1 LKISTK
7 VQYYVDITGVSIYV
21 YVSGDVILEWVMRW
35 TLPITASMRQNSSF
49 NQTIYIGNI
58 QNEA

>member
-1 LKISTK
+1 MKMADTNHIVL
-7 VQYYVDITGVSIYV
+7 VDYA
-21 YVSGDVILEWVMRW
+21 VIGALLLWVMRW